1 MKEARFI
8 IKRLLVTEKGTRL
21 TEKLNQHLFVV
32 ATDANKV
39 EIKRAVEKIFNVT
52 VTKVNTMNRSGKKK
66 RQRTMS
72 YGRTAA
78 WKRAVVTLKTGD
90 KIELAQ

>member
-1 MKEARFI
+1 MTEARSI
-8 IKRLLVTEKGTRL
+8 IKRVLVTEKGTRL
-21 TEKLNQHLFVV
+21 TEKLNQYLFVV
-32 ATDANKV
+32 ATKANKV

-52 VTKVNTMNRSGKKK
+52 VTKVNTMNRGGKKK
-66 RQRTMS
+66 RLRTMS

-78 WKRAVVTLKTGD
+78 WKRAVVTLKAGD